1 MNACWAP
8 EEKRQLHK
16 HTQETVSG
24 PGFSVFS
31 VFIQQRITEYWLFFS
46 FPISK
51 SDVGN
56 RAKNKSVMVLAHQE
70 FIGWPRR
77 HVQLSSGFAL
87 AMTIGNC
94 TIDSSCSLC
103 LLDMPFA
110 LWLGSSSSAKMD
122 LLPYSTFGGLG
133 HVTCFDEW
141 NLAQSDSE
149 STASFI
155 LKRYRLVP
163 LISRGTSK
171 VCHEKNMLHV
181 PWLSQKKEK
190 HMQHNW
196 TELGAKP
203 YLWSRTEP
211 EHANPE
217 KQLTSAEPSSWLSN
231 VWVRNK
237 Y

>member
-1 MNACWAP
+1 M
-8 EEKRQLHK
+8 
-16 HTQETVSG
+16 
-24 PGFSVFS
+24 VF
-31 VFIQQRITEYWLFFS
+31 
-46 FPISK
+46 
-51 SDVGN
+51 
-56 RAKNKSVMVLAHQE
+56 AHQE
-70 FIGWPRR
+70 FIGWLRG

-87 AMTIGNC
+87 AMTIGNSI
-94 TIDSSCSLC
+94 IDPTCSLC

-141 NLAQSDSE
+141 NLAQGDSE

-163 LISRGTSK
+163 LISPGASN

-181 PWLSQKKEK
+181 PWWSQKKEK

-211 EHANPE
+211 ELANLE
-217 KQLTSAEPSSWLSN
+217 TQLTSRRAIQLTLQCTSE
-231 VWVRNK
+231 K
-237 Y
+237 